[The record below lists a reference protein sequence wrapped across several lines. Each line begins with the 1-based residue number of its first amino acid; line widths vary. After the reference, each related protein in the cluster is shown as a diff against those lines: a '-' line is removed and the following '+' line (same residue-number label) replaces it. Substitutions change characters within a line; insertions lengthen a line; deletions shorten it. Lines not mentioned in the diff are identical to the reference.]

1 MCLRT
6 LKKNNICG
14 VPSAIASWASRLLLL
29 ALSLN
34 DLVSVRDRA
43 ELAAVGL
50 PTPSD
55 NCVSLALRARAE
67 VICVVVVEDVP
78 VDC

>member
-1 MCLRT
+1 M
-6 LKKNNICG
+6 
-14 VPSAIASWASRLLLL
+14 
-29 ALSLN
+29 
-34 DLVSVRDRA
+34 SVRDRA